1 MNLAG
6 DKLPDMLYRL
16 ARSIINPSL
25 CFQQRPVGCNQT
37 LRTLE
42 MEIPAFTSGFEQIK
56 ENKKKY
62 ASDSCVAFLYSS
74 VAKYLRESFHSL
86 MFEK

>member
-6 DKLPDMLYRL
+6 DKLPDLLYRL
-16 ARSIINPSL
+16 ARSIINSGL
-25 CFQQRPVGCNQT
+25 CLQQRPVGCNQT
-37 LRTLE
+37 FSTLE
-42 MEIPAFTSGFEQIK
+42 MEIPTFTSGFEEIE

-62 ASDSCVAFLYSS
+62 TSDGCVTFRYSS
-74 VAKYLRESFHSL
+74 IAKYSGESFHGL